1 MQGVNIAIYMIRCIP
16 SAFKQVLPSQRQG
29 QKTSLYRVWVCLHKT
44 QGWILTGHCT
54 CMAGLSSSC
63 SHVAALLFKLEAAV
77 HFQLNTPTACTSQLC
92 SWKASRKS
100 VQPATIK
107 SIDFSRAKKHSLPKV
122 SGSFLQVN
130 ETKHYSCSD
139 PTKTRNPI
147 SNEKLKDLYRIYPQ
161 AAIFTSLDVTSF
173 QSVNE
178 GTASVTCDIGS
189 DTDSDTEN
197 ENNII
202 PEPLVSLFDPT
213 AINMD
218 ESELKVKSKILYQQ
232 YVASN
237 YQNSFDNLEVIT
249 RKQSLS
255 SAWRVHRAGRITAS
269 ICKQVS
275 KMQKSDSLIKTIMQ
289 YSPSLSSKFTAHG
302 IEMEPIAK
310 DCFITIMS
318 KSHRNLQV
326 LESGL
331 KINADEPFL
340 GASPDGIVT
349 CDCHEDAVL
358 EIKCPYKYKDGLSNW
373 ELDKDFPIY
382 SNFAMK
388 KDHSYYYQI
397 QLQMELSNVHF
408 GYFFVF
414 SPAEKASL
422 LCIVEKDANFVSNL
436 KQVLSMKFYDCILPE
451 VVSRKMDSD
460 VSHDRRLYCI
470 CKRPEFGNMIYCD
483 NPSCKIVKFHY
494 SCVNVTRK
502 PRGQWVCNS
511 CRTKN
516 TVC

>member
-1 MQGVNIAIYMIRCIP
+1 MQCVNIAIYMIRCIP

-107 SIDFSRAKKHSLPKV
+107 SIDFSRAKKHSLPNV

-289 YSPSLSSKFTAHG
+289 YSPFFEFK
-302 IEMEPIAK
+302 
-310 DCFITIMS
+310 
-318 KSHRNLQV
+318 
-326 LESGL
+326 
-331 KINADEPFL
+331 
-340 GASPDGIVT
+340 
-349 CDCHEDAVL
+349 
-358 EIKCPYKYKDGLSNW
+358 
-373 ELDKDFPIY
+373 
-382 SNFAMK
+382 
-388 KDHSYYYQI
+388 
-397 QLQMELSNVHF
+397 VHCSW
-408 GYFFVF
+408 Y
-414 SPAEKASL
+414 
-422 LCIVEKDANFVSNL
+422 
-436 KQVLSMKFYDCILPE
+436 
-451 VVSRKMDSD
+451 
-460 VSHDRRLYCI
+460 
-470 CKRPEFGNMIYCD
+470 
-483 NPSCKIVKFHY
+483 
-494 SCVNVTRK
+494 
-502 PRGQWVCNS
+502 
-511 CRTKN
+511 
-516 TVC
+516 

>member
-107 SIDFSRAKKHSLPKV
+107 SIDFSRAKKHSLPNV

-232 YVASN
+232 YVA
-237 YQNSFDNLEVIT
+237 
-249 RKQSLS
+249 
-255 SAWRVHRAGRITAS
+255 
-269 ICKQVS
+269 
-275 KMQKSDSLIKTIMQ
+275 
-289 YSPSLSSKFTAHG
+289 
-302 IEMEPIAK
+302 
-310 DCFITIMS
+310 
-318 KSHRNLQV
+318 
-326 LESGL
+326 
-331 KINADEPFL
+331 
-340 GASPDGIVT
+340 
-349 CDCHEDAVL
+349 
-358 EIKCPYKYKDGLSNW
+358 
-373 ELDKDFPIY
+373 
-382 SNFAMK
+382 
-388 KDHSYYYQI
+388 
-397 QLQMELSNVHF
+397 
-408 GYFFVF
+408 
-414 SPAEKASL
+414 
-422 LCIVEKDANFVSNL
+422 
-436 KQVLSMKFYDCILPE
+436 
-451 VVSRKMDSD
+451 
-460 VSHDRRLYCI
+460 
-470 CKRPEFGNMIYCD
+470 
-483 NPSCKIVKFHY
+483 
-494 SCVNVTRK
+494 
-502 PRGQWVCNS
+502 
-511 CRTKN
+511 
-516 TVC
+516 